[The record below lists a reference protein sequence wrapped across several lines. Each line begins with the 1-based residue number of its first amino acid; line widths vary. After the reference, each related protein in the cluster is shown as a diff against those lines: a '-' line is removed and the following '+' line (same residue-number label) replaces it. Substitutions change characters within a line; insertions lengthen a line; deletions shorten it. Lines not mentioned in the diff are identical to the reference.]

1 MKIEAVVIN
10 DEKAKKYFAFI
21 RQFPGVCAQAD
32 SIAEIKIK
40 MEKHFQAFKQRIS
53 NQEIQFNEAETF

>member
-1 MKIEAVVIN
+1 MKIDAVIIN
-10 DEKAKKYFAFI
+10 DTKAKKYFAFI

-40 MEKHFQAFKQRIS
+40 MEKHFHAFVNRI
-53 NQEIQFNEAETF
+53 NKEEIQFNEAETF